1 MYAGLPEVLGRGGV
15 FQQPD
20 SVIAGQL
27 WLISDTEPI
36 FFQSKSKTHVC

>member
-1 MYAGLPEVLGRGGV
+1 MYAGLLDMFGRGWV

-27 WLISDTEPI
+27 WLILDTEPI
-36 FFQSKSKTHVC
+36 FFESKSKTHVC